1 VPYKNAFFET
11 EGYSET
17 ELESWKPIGDVT
29 VPLICAW
36 CGEEIS
42 EDAVP
47 WNDDGDYMHPEC
59 YEEAWSTPSTYY
71 DDLAWG
77 KQDRPEDRE

>member
-1 VPYKNAFFET
+1 MKCV
-11 EGYSET
+11 
-17 ELESWKPIGDVT
+17 
-29 VPLICAW
+29 W

-47 WNDDGDYMHPEC
+47 WNNDGDYMHPEC
-59 YEEAWSTPSTYY
+59 YEDAWATPSTYY